1 MEYHHVEILCIY
13 LILAGFVLPEFHG
26 GEEDYEDFVDCFVA
40 YINLANIND
49 NARIVNISA
58 RE

>member
-1 MEYHHVEILCIY
+1 MVWMEYHHVE
-13 LILAGFVLPEFHG
+13 ILAGFVLPEFHG